1 MEVGNCFAGVGA
13 VIDDQPI
20 PCFVEA
26 GLAGDALGGC
36 EKVGEE
42 RVVFGGDGSVAG
54 VVFFGDEQDVSGCL
68 GSEVA
73 EGEDMFVLVKD
84 VGLSFAVDDLFED
97 RFSHGNYQMVSSSR
111 EGLKVRA
118 RARMK
123 WTISSL
129 RCWQELRHE
138 AEPVRERTQ
147 ARRPSR
153 RRAEAREETFSST
166 RVASC

>member
-54 VVFFGDEQDVSGCL
+54 VVFFGDEQYVSGRL

-84 VGLSFAVDDLFED
+84 VGLSFAVDDL
-97 RFSHGNYQMVSSSR
+97 SKIVLAM
-111 EGLKVRA
+111 A
-118 RARMK
+118 
-123 WTISSL
+123 I
-129 RCWQELRHE
+129 
-138 AEPVRERTQ
+138 
-147 ARRPSR
+147 
-153 RRAEAREETFSST
+153 T
-166 RVASC
+166 RW